1 MRSHGLIGN
10 RPFYKR
16 VLAISV
22 PIMVQNGLTNF
33 VNLLD
38 NVMVGALGTESMSGV
53 SIVNQFV
60 FIFNLLVFG
69 AVSAGGIFT
78 SQYHGLGDTSGVR
91 NTFRFKFLMNLFISV
106 VAIAVFT
113 CFDDELISTFLH
125 SSDSGEELDLAL
137 TLSEG
142 KKYLKI
148 FLIGL
153 VPYAITQVYASTLRE
168 TEETKIPMYASMLA
182 LLLNFIL
189 NFVFIFA
196 LDMGV
201 RGAAIATVIS
211 RFAELSF
218 TIGMTHGRKE
228 KYTFIIGAY
237 RSFKIPGS
245 LMRGI
250 IIRGIP
256 LMANEFLWSLSMTLR
271 NQAYST
277 RGLDAVAAVNISG
290 VIINL
295 INVIY
300 MSLGASIAIIVG
312 ERLGSGNI
320 DDAKSTAKKML
331 AFSIFAAVCSGVIM
345 AVAAPFFPM
354 IYDTTASTRELAT
367 YMTFVTAALIPFFSF
382 SYSAYFTIRTG
393 GRVFLTFML
402 DSGIMWAVIVP
413 LALILSGF
421 TDISIWWLY
430 LICQGAEVIKLIPG
444 IIILKSGKWARRL
457 V

>member
-1 MRSHGLIGN
+1 MKLKGLIGDK
-10 RPFYKR
+10 PFYRR
-16 VLAISV
+16 VIAISV

-38 NVMVGALGTESMSGV
+38 NVMVGSLGTESMSGV

-78 SQYHGLGDTSGVR
+78 AQYHGLGDTDGVR
-91 NTFRFKFLMNLFISV
+91 NTFRFKFLMNLIISV
-106 VAIAVFT
+106 VAIAVFIR
-113 CFDDELISTFLH
+113 FDDELISTFLH
-125 SSDSGEELDLAL
+125 SSDGGDELDLSL

-153 VPYAITQVYASTLRE
+153 IPYAITQVYASTLRE

-182 LLLNFIL
+182 LFLNFAL
-189 NFVFIFA
+189 NSLFIFA

-201 RGAAIATVIS
+201 RGAAIATVAS
-211 RFAELSF
+211 RFAELF
-218 TIGMTHGRKE
+218 FMVGITHSKKG
-228 KYTFIIGAY
+228 KYQFIIGAY
-237 RSFKIPGS
+237 RSFKMPKS
-245 LMRGI
+245 LIRGI
-250 IIRGIP
+250 VIRGIP
-256 LMANEFLWSLSMTLR
+256 LMANEFLWSLSITLR

-331 AFSIFAAVCSGVIM
+331 AFSVFAAIFSGVIM
-345 AVAAPFFPM
+345 ASVAPFFPR
-354 IYDTTASTRELAT
+354 IYETTASARSLAT
-367 YMTFVTAALIPFFSF
+367 YMTLVTAALIPFFSF
-382 SYSAYFTIRTG
+382 SYSAYFAIRTG
-393 GRVFLTFML
+393 GRVFLTFIL
-402 DSGIMWAVIVP
+402 DSGIMWMVIVP
-413 LALILSGF
+413 LALILSNF

-430 LICQGAEVIKLIPG
+430 LVCQGAEVIKLIPG
-444 IIILKSGKWARRL
+444 IIILKSGKWARRI

>member
-1 MRSHGLIGN
+1 MGFNGLIGD
-10 RPFYKR
+10 RTFYRR
-16 VLAISV
+16 VLSLSI

-106 VAIAVFT
+106 VAIAIFA

-125 SSDSGEELDLAL
+125 SSDSGEDLDLAL

-153 VPYAITQVYASTLRE
+153 IPYAITQVYASTLRE
-168 TEETKIPMYASMLA
+168 TEETKGPMYASMLA
-182 LLLNFIL
+182 LIS
-189 NFVFIFA
+189 NFVLNYVLIFA

-211 RFAELSF
+211 RFAEF
-218 TIGMTHGRKE
+218 FFMVGMTHGRKE
-228 KYTFIIGAY
+228 KYRFIIGAY
-237 RSFKIPGS
+237 RSLKIPSS

-277 RGLDAVAAVNISG
+277 RGLDAVAAVNISS

-320 DDAKSTAKKML
+320 EDAKSTAKKML
-331 AFSIFAAVCSGVIM
+331 AFSIFTAVCSGVIM
-345 AVAAPFFPM
+345 AVAAPLFPM
-354 IYDTTASTRELAT
+354 IYDTTSSARELAT

-413 LALILSGF
+413 LALILSNF

-430 LICQGAEVIKLIPG
+430 LICQGAEIIKLIPG

>member
-1 MRSHGLIGN
+1 MKINGIIGDK
-10 RPFYKR
+10 PFYR
-16 VLAISV
+16 RIIAISV

-69 AVSAGGIFT
+69 AVSAGGIFAA
-78 SQYHGLGDTSGVR
+78 QYHGLGDTDGVR

-106 VAIAVFT
+106 VAIAVFIR
-113 CFDDELISTFLH
+113 FDDELISTFLH
-125 SSDSGEELDLAL
+125 SGEGGEELDLTL

-142 KKYLKI
+142 KRYLKI
-148 FLIGL
+148 FLVGL
-153 VPYAITQVYASTLRE
+153 IPYAVTQVYASTLRE

-182 LLLNFIL
+182 LFSNLALNSL
-189 NFVFIFA
+189 FIFV

-211 RFAELSF
+211 RFAELF
-218 TIGMTHGRKE
+218 FMAGVTHSKRRK
-228 KYTFIIGAY
+228 YQFVAGVY
-237 RSFKIPGS
+237 SSFKIPKS

-320 DDAKSTAKKML
+320 EDAKNSAKKML
-331 AFSIFAAVCSGVIM
+331 AFSVFAAICSGVIM
-345 AVAAPFFPM
+345 AAVAPFFPR
-354 IYDTTASTRELAT
+354 IYETTANARSLAT
-367 YMTFVTAALIPFFSF
+367 YMTLVTAALIPFFSF

-393 GRVFLTFML
+393 GRVLLTFIL
-402 DSGIMWAVIVP
+402 DSGIMWMVIVP
-413 LALILSGF
+413 VALILSNF
-421 TDISIWWLY
+421 TDISIRWLY
-430 LICQGAEVIKLIPG
+430 LICQGAEEIKLIPG
-444 IIILKSGKWARRL
+444 IIILKSGTWARRSD
-457 V
+457 

>member
-1 MRSHGLIGN
+1 MRLNGLIGDK
-10 RPFYKR
+10 PFYKR

-22 PIMVQNGLTNF
+22 PIMVQNGLTNL

-38 NVMVGALGTESMSGV
+38 NVMVGSLGTESMSGV
-53 SIVNQFV
+53 SIVNQFI

-78 SQYHGLGDTSGVR
+78 AQYHGLGDTLGIR
-91 NTFRFKFLMNLFISV
+91 NTFRFKILMNVFISA
-106 VAIAVFT
+106 VAIAGFI

-125 SSDSGEELDLAL
+125 SSGSSEELDLAL
-137 TLSEG
+137 TLGEG
-142 KKYLKI
+142 KTYLRI

-168 TEETKIPMYASMLA
+168 TEETKLPMYASMLA
-182 LLLNFIL
+182 LAANFVLNA
-189 NFVFIFA
+189 VFIFC

-201 RGAAIATVIS
+201 RGAAVATVIS
-211 RFAELSF
+211 RFAELLF
-218 TIGMTHGRKE
+218 IVLKTHHNQN
-228 KYTFIIGAY
+228 KYAFIVGAY
-237 RSFKIPGS
+237 RSFKMPRI
-245 LMRGI
+245 LVRGI
-250 IIRGIP
+250 IVRGLP
-256 LMANEFLWSLSMTLR
+256 LIANEFLWSISMTLR

-295 INVIY
+295 INVVY

-320 DDAKSTAKKML
+320 EDAKLTAKRML
-331 AFSIFAAVCSGVIM
+331 AFSVFAAVCSGVIM
-345 AVAAPFFPM
+345 ALVAPYFPK
-354 IYDTTASTRELAT
+354 IYDTTESSRSLAA
-367 YMTFVTAALIPFFSF
+367 YMTFVSAAIIPFVSF

-402 DSGIMWAVIVP
+402 DSGIMWSIIVP
-413 LALILSGF
+413 LALILSNF

-430 LICQGAEVIKLIPG
+430 LICQGAEIIKLIPG
-444 IIILKSGKWARRL
+444 IIILKSGKWARQI

>member
-1 MRSHGLIGN
+1 MKLKGFIGDK
-10 RPFYKR
+10 PFYKR
-16 VLAISV
+16 VLSISV
-22 PIMVQNGLTNF
+22 PIMVQNGLTNL

-38 NVMVGALGTESMSGV
+38 NVMVGSLGTESMSGV

-78 SQYHGLGDTSGVR
+78 AQYHVLGDTVGIR
-91 NTFRFKFLMNLFISV
+91 NTFRFKFLTNLIISA
-106 VAIAVFT
+106 VAIASFV

-125 SSDSGEELDLAL
+125 SSGSSEELDLAL

-168 TEETKIPMYASMLA
+168 TEETKLPMYASILA
-182 LLLNFIL
+182 LAANFLLNI
-189 NFVFIFA
+189 VFIFA

-211 RFAELSF
+211 RFSELLF
-218 TIGMTHGRKE
+218 IALITHRKSD
-228 KYTFIIGAY
+228 KYAFVIGAY
-237 RSFKIPGS
+237 RSFKMPR
-245 LMRGI
+245 LLVRGI
-250 IIRGIP
+250 LIRGLP

-277 RGLDAVAAVNISG
+277 RGLDAVAAVNISS

-295 INVIY
+295 INVVY

-320 DDAKSTAKKML
+320 DDAKSTANKML
-331 AFSIFAAVCSGVIM
+331 AFSIFTAICSGVVM
-345 AVAAPFFPM
+345 ALVAPYFPK
-354 IYDTTASTRELAT
+354 IYDTTSDARALAA
-367 YMTFVTAALIPFFSF
+367 YMTLVSAAIIPFVSF

-413 LALILSGF
+413 LALTLSGF

-430 LICQGAEVIKLIPG
+430 LICQGAEIIKLIPG
-444 IIILKSGKWARRL
+444 IIILRSGKWARRL